1 MERIS
6 EGFKKI
12 FGFFQKKRKLKVGLA
27 LGSGGL
33 WGLAHI
39 GVLKVLEENN
49 ISIDYIA
56 GSSMGAI
63 IGALYSLNPNV
74 KELEERAFSLTK
86 KDLTKLIDLNIPKVS
101 LIKGDKVRS
110 FLKNLIGNRTFL
122 DTKIPLA
129 IVTTDLK
136 TGKEVVIKEGKLI
149 NAIMASISI
158 PGVFPPIKSQ
168 EGLLVDGG
176 LINPTPVNVAREMGS
191 DVVIGVDL
199 TMKSKTELKNPNI
212 FQILMRSYEILRT
225 QSTKFNIDENDENLL
240 IIKPDT
246 TKLRKFKF
254 YETQKFVKEGERVA
268 RNSFPAIKKLI
279 KISKSKK

>member
-176 LINPTPVNVAREMGS
+176 LINPTPVNIAREMGS

-240 IIKPDT
+240 IIKPNIT
-246 TKLRKFKF
+246 ELRKFKF
-254 YETQKFVKEGERVA
+254 YEIQKFIDEGERVA
-268 RNSFPAIKKLI
+268 REDLPKIRKLMN
-279 KISKSKK
+279 KSQNL